1 MARTPADLILDPLPE
16 RGTDSTGLFETT
28 MSITQKYD
36 EKEGDS
42 PEEQQEDG
50 SEEHESAAPSP
61 ETAPSGDPPPGGVVA
76 KPTGTGALSVE
87 DKPASVEEAE
97 EYEEYEEE
105 EEEAAGQFGAKRFV
119 YAAYFAGGI
128 AVAFLVSKLLGVAW
142 LKLQQYKPVV
152 GEPEQEV
159 VMPLSALVGVATA
172 VYYWKR
178 TRARQLAEEVADEL
192 SKVTWP
198 SKQEV
203 TNGTAVV
210 LVTTA
215 VATIFFAL
223 MDRFWG
229 FVTNLVYGS

>member
-1 MARTPADLILDPLPE
+1 MARTPADRIVDPLPE

-28 MSITQKYD
+28 MSITQKYK

-42 PEEQQEDG
+42 PEEPQES
-50 SEEHESAAPSP
+50 SELESAAPSP
-61 ETAPSGDPPPGGVVA
+61 ETAPSGESSAPAVVA
-76 KPTGTGALSVE
+76 KPTGTGARAVD
-87 DKPASVEEAE
+87 DKPVLAEAAGEE
-97 EYEEYEEE
+97 EEYEEE
-105 EEEAAGQFGAKRFV
+105 DDDAAAGQFGTTRFV

-128 AVAFLVSKLLGVAW
+128 AVAFLVSKLLGALW
-142 LKLQQYKPVV
+142 LKLSQYKPVV
-152 GEPEQEV
+152 GEPQQEV
-159 VMPLSALVGVATA
+159 VMPLSALAGVAVA